1 MNDIRLPKNI
11 PLFPLP
17 GVLLLPGGILP
28 LHIFE
33 QRYLEMFTDALQGD
47 SIIGMVQPSAGKPYQ
62 DNTPLFTTG
71 CAGEITQHE
80 ETGDGRMLVTLRG
93 LCRFDIVLEHEDES
107 LYRTAEV
114 DYLPSGNISRE
125 AAQASKHQRL
135 LNAASLYLPS
145 PEEHTQ
151 LEPLLEASMSELVT
165 VLAMHCPFSVTEKQ
179 SLLEAPNQNARAD
192 RLIELLEQSA
202 LDNWQSADQPVN

>member
-33 QRYLEMFTDALQGD
+33 QRYLTMFRDALQGD
-47 SIIGMVQPSAGKPYQ
+47 SIIGMVQPSANQPYHT
-62 DNTPLFTTG
+62 NTPIYTTG
-71 CAGEITQHE
+71 CAGEITQHQ
-80 ETGDGRMLVTLRG
+80 ETEDGRMLVTLRG
-93 LCRFDIVLEHEDES
+93 LCRFDIIREHDDER
-107 LYRTAEV
+107 LDRTAEV
-114 DYLPSGNISRE
+114 DYLPSGNTSRDE
-125 AAQASKHQRL
+125 SLAAKHQRL

-145 PEEHTQ
+145 PEEHTP
-151 LEPLLEASMSELVT
+151 LEPLLEASISELVT
-165 VLAMHCPFSVTEKQ
+165 VLAMHCPFSATEKQ
-179 SLLEAPNQNARAD
+179 SLLEAPNLHVRTD

-202 LDNWQSADQPVN
+202 LDN